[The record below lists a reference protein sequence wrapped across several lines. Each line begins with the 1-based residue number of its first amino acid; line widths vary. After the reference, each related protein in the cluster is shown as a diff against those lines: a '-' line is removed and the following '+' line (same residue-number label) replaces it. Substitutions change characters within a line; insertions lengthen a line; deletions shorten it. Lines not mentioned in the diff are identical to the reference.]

1 MCYNKYGEL
10 IGFDAAKRIKAVVF
24 FIFLLKLFLILI
36 Y

>member
-24 FIFLLKLFLILI
+24 YFLLKLFLILI

>member
-10 IGFDAAKRIKAVVF
+10 IGFDAPKRIKTVV
-24 FIFLLKLFLILI
+24 FLLKLFLILI